1 MMPGRTIRID
11 QALHGYSKGH
21 KELSTSIELDDQSR
35 TTMLMMSDLLAV
47 SDLRPNESYLT
58 IYPLRSAS
66 RHVIAR
72 TWPAGRNF
80 RPGSVWT
87 HSLILDYQ
95 ALALMDDLVGLRAL
109 FERPSEES
117 SHLYLRPIKIDPGA
131 PSGVTIAPDPRIGSA
146 LRQLYGSQPRRL
158 VALAPATAE
167 RDEIL
172 TLALWR
178 QMWPSL
184 RRDFSA
190 LTNWGDRSASLDSGC
205 TLRFTV
211 SPTGIADES
220 DPAVLDGLAKLEADL
235 PAAGPTA
242 LRAFLGRYVIEAQEP
257 RRVAAPLAA
266 LSADEGL
273 SATERFKRL
282 RQVTGGVQLPRF
294 KRDVLTQEFARVET
308 ASDLISLVR
317 DVRGED
323 FDFDTSHVVD
333 IASVMSILELGE
345 LIAAV
350 APSGA
355 DQLGGLLF
363 KAMVRDLPLERLASV
378 AERGDRARMVELR
391 PELLQVD
398 RFWPEADAARANII
412 VGLAPDAFDLDTGL
426 RIFGRSIGANTVSAL
441 MHNVSTL
448 SNDTVVS
455 LLKVDQGAVRAAIA
469 DWVIKSPGR
478 LPEIAERRHELDRR
492 AVETLAEAQVGGSSL
507 PSEPGAWAD
516 LIIDG
521 FGPAPSTIVALNA
534 VGYLAALAI
543 EGSRGLALACRVFD
557 PLERSVRARALSRSE
572 EGYLSRQLSSYSR
585 SLSLGK
591 ALIRTALTKWPVTSS
606 QAGAFDLTDSDAV
619 RDEMVD
625 EILIRYGR
633 AGLEDILRLPS
644 LPERAQARIQDR
656 LTATKPKSKSS
667 SNPWSWFFGE

>member
-1 MMPGRTIRID
+1 MMPGKTIRID

-95 ALALMDDLVGLRAL
+95 ALALMDDLIGLRAL
-109 FERPSEES
+109 FKRPSEEGS
-117 SHLYLRPIKIDPGA
+117 RFYLRPIKIDPGV
-131 PSGVTIAPDPRIGSA
+131 PSGVTIAPDARIGSA

-178 QMWPSL
+178 QMWPGL

-190 LTNWGDRSASLDSGC
+190 LTNCGDRSASLDSGC
-205 TLRFTV
+205 TLRFTG
-211 SPTGIADES
+211 SPTGMADES
-220 DPAVLDGLAKLEADL
+220 DPAVIDGLAKLEADL
-235 PAAGPTA
+235 PATGPTA

-266 LSADEGL
+266 LRADEDL
-273 SATERFKRL
+273 SAKERFERL

-294 KRDVLTQEFARVET
+294 KRDVLTQEFARVAT

-323 FDFDTSHVVD
+323 LDFDPSHVVD
-333 IASVMSILELGE
+333 LASVMSIPELGE

-355 DQLGGLLF
+355 DQLGGWLF
-363 KAMVRDLPLERLASV
+363 KAMVRDLPLERLASA

-398 RFWPEADAARANII
+398 RFWPEADAARADII
-412 VGLAPDAFDLDTGL
+412 AGLAPDSFDLDTAL
-426 RIFGRSIGANTVSAL
+426 RVFGRSIGANTVSAL
-441 MHNVSTL
+441 MRNVSTL
-448 SNDTVVS
+448 SSDTVVS
-455 LLKVDQGAVRAAIA
+455 LLKVDQGSVRDAIA

-478 LPEIAERRHELDRR
+478 LMEIAERRHELDRR
-492 AVETLAEAQVGGSSL
+492 AVETLAGAQVRGSSL
-507 PSEPGAWAD
+507 PSEPGVWAD
-516 LIIDG
+516 LIIDW
-521 FGPAPSTIVALNA
+521 FGPAPSAIVALNA

-543 EGSRGLALACRVFD
+543 EGSCGFALASLVFD
-557 PLERSVRARALSRSE
+557 PLERSVRARSLSRSE
-572 EGYLSRQLSSYSR
+572 EGYLSRQLSSYSW
-585 SLSLGK
+585 SSSLGK
-591 ALIRTALTKWPVTSS
+591 AVIRTALTKWPVTSS
-606 QAGAFDLTDSDAV
+606 QAGAFDLTGSDAA

-633 AGLEDILRLPS
+633 ADLEDILRLPS
-644 LPERAQARIQDR
+644 LSERAQARIRDR